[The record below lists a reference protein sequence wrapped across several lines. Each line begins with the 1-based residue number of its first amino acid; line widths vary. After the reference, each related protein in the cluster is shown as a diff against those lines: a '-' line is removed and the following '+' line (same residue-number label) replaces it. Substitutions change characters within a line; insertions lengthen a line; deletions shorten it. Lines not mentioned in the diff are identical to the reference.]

1 MSPFPKVIYVY
12 DALCGWCYGFK
23 NNMLK
28 LHNEYSS
35 RLEFEI
41 LSGNMVPLENR
52 HHISKMAGYI
62 ASAYKRVEE
71 TTGCEFGDEYLQH
84 ILQPES
90 SDLHLNSEK
99 PGIALSVLKQVQPQ
113 NALKFASELQ
123 NAMLRDGKDLEK
135 DEVYSELALQFEV
148 DPDSFVASL
157 ATEEARDLA
166 HSEFA
171 LVKQLGITGF
181 PCVLVQIDERKLYM
195 IARGYATYEDLK
207 IRLDKVLLDY
217 RIANN

>member
-23 NNMLK
+23 SNILK
-28 LHNEYSS
+28 LHDEYSS
-35 RLEFEI
+35 KVEFEI

-62 ASAYKRVEE
+62 AGAYKRVEE
-71 TTGCEFGDEYLQH
+71 TTGCEFGEGYLQH
-84 ILQPES
+84 ILHPEMS
-90 SDLHLNSEK
+90 ELHLSSEK

-113 NALKFASELQ
+113 NAFKFATALQ

-135 DEVYSELALQFEV
+135 DEVYEELATEFQV
-148 DPDSFVASL
+148 DPSSFIASL
-157 ATEEARDLA
+157 GTEEARDLA

-195 IARGYATYEDLK
+195 IARGYASYDDLK
-207 IRLDKVLLDY
+207 TRLEKVLLDY

>member
-1 MSPFPKVIYVY
+1 MMKIH
-12 DALCGWCYGFK
+12 D
-23 NNMLK
+23 
-28 LHNEYSS
+28 EYSS
-35 RLEFEI
+35 KLEFEI
-41 LSGNMVPLENR
+41 LSGNMVPLESR

-62 ASAYKRVEE
+62 AGAYKRVEE
-71 TTGCEFGDEYLQH
+71 TTGCEFGDAYLQH
-84 ILQPES
+84 VLHPEL
-90 SDLHLNSEK
+90 SDLHLSSEK

-113 NALKFASELQ
+113 NAFSFAAELQ

-135 DEVYSELALQFEV
+135 DEVYVQLAQKFEV
-148 DPDSFVASL
+148 DPASFTASL

-195 IARGYATYEDLK
+195 IARGYASYEDLK
-207 IRLDKVLLDY
+207 SRLEKVLLDY